1 MMDVDP
7 ALPLQGYVGSWEVRP
22 GGLHRQISTSRTR
35 SPAPATFDRPSRQM
49 LTGSGPVYVG
59 VLEPVPADRA
69 AETTPYLGAFNGK
82 IEAPGCST
90 AFRATT

>member
-1 MMDVDP
+1 
-7 ALPLQGYVGSWEVRP
+7 
-22 GGLHRQISTSRTR
+22 
-35 SPAPATFDRPSRQM
+35 M

-59 VLEPVPADRA
+59 VLEPVPADQA